1 MGDAAYTDYAV
12 EEMFDDN
19 NLRLLV
25 SRKSNSKRPHQPY
38 IEYFISTIRK
48 RIETVFSDIAKYF
61 PKTIHA
67 VTANGFL
74 IKLMAFIWA
83 YTFDKLYVAT

>member
-1 MGDAAYTDYAV
+1 MTSSFPNGY
-12 EEMFDDN
+12 EEEDMLDDT

-25 SRKSNSKRPHQPY
+25 SRKSNSKQPHLPH
-38 IEYFISTIRK
+38 IEYFISIIRK

-67 VTANGFL
+67 VTAKGFL